1 MSKWASVVDAK
12 TGKLV
17 SVPKNVAAEIAEIE
31 AQYHFGKITKEVCKK
46 LIADLK
52 KILPG
57 KKEVAP
63 KVEDKK

>member
-1 MSKWASVVDAK
+1 MSKWASVVDSK

-17 SVPKNVAAEIAEIE
+17 SIPKNVAAEIDAIE
-31 AQYHFGKITKEVCKK
+31 EQYHFGKITKEVCKK

-57 KKEVAP
+57 KKEVAH